1 MAVSNDAIMDR
12 MIAEIQKAK
21 AAMNEQ
27 KEWKLHIAHIQLLSD
42 LLLEEKEK
50 PTNQIVTP
58 LEKEPVQTVNEKSTQ
73 EPDSSIFD
81 F

>member
-21 AAMNEQ
+21 STMNEQ

-42 LLLEEKEK
+42 LLLEEKAK
-50 PTNQIVTP
+50 SPNQVMTP
-58 LEKEPVQTVNEKSTQ
+58 LEKKPMQTVNEEHAK

>member
-1 MAVSNDAIMDR
+1 MAVSNEAIMDR
-12 MIAEIQKAK
+12 MIAEIKKAK
-21 AAMNEQ
+21 AAMHEQ

-42 LLLEEKEK
+42 LLLEEKERS
-50 PTNQIVTP
+50 TNQVVTP
-58 LEKEPVQTVNEKSTQ
+58 LEKKPVQTVNEKNTK